1 MQLHV
6 FIYIL
11 KNTQYRPIDL
21 NSKDEEKLNRLE
33 ENFEELS
40 ETFSSNNGEPDH
52 WSRIIKEIQSYT
64 KTYRIQE
71 IAAFKHGEEL
81 STSSRIISSIES
93 DNSGNYC
100 ATAGVL
106 KRISVY
112 NLKQLVSDHESSIY
126 TNHTYPILDI
136 QSNAKISCL
145 SWNPFYETKICSSDY
160 DGVVKMYDT
169 ADYKDAC
176 NSWTEHEKRCWSIDT
191 SVLNPRQIISGSDDG
206 KVKLWSLQSQKS
218 QSTLDIKANVCSVRF
233 SPTDSNLIAVGS
245 ADRRVFLFD
254 LRKPSTPLLNEKK
267 HSKSVSYVRFT
278 QSSSSTSNSSI
289 ISASTDSTLRLWTVE
304 DSNTGKWNSDH
315 IYSGHCNEKNFV
327 GLSVENGLIATGS
340 EDNSVVIYNQNIKRP
355 VIKYF
360 MKTKCPLTGASEM
373 DDETGTFVSCVSWS
387 KGFDNQGNSILLAA
401 NSTGNIKV
409 LSVYE
414 E

>member
-1 MQLHV
+1 M
-6 FIYIL
+6 
-11 KNTQYRPIDL
+11 
-21 NSKDEEKLNRLE
+21 NSEDEKKLIRLE

-40 ETFSSNNGEPDH
+40 KTFSSTNCDPDNC
-52 WSRIIKEIQSYT
+52 SGIINEIQSYT

-71 IAAFKHGEEL
+71 IVAFKHGEEL

-100 ATAGVL
+100 ATAGVQ
-106 KRISVY
+106 KRISLY
-112 NLKQLVSDHESSIY
+112 DLKKLISDHESSSIN
-126 TNHTYPILDI
+126 TNHIYPILDI

-145 SWNPFYETKICSSDY
+145 SWNPFYENKISSSDY

-169 ADYKDAC
+169 TDYKDAC

-218 QSTLDIKANVCSVRF
+218 LSTLDIKANVCSVRF
-233 SPTDSNLIAVGS
+233 SPTDSNLIAVGA

-278 QSSSSTSNSSI
+278 QSLYSSSAANSSI
-289 ISASTDSTLRLWTVE
+289 ISASTDSTLRLWTAE
-304 DSNTGKWNSDH
+304 DSNSGKWNSDR

-340 EDNSVVIYNQNIKRP
+340 EDNSVVIYDQNIKRP
-355 VIKYF
+355 VVKYF

-387 KGFDNQGNSILLAA
+387 KGLDNQGNSILLAA
-401 NSTGNIKV
+401 NSSGNIKV
-409 LSVYE
+409 LSVFE